1 MWRGFVCR
9 SIKQLRMLHKRAL
22 SDSVLELLP
31 EEGQVLDL
39 TCGEGFD
46 ASEVLTKTNCK
57 VLGVD
62 WDPSR
67 MPSTTNSLQSRFGR
81 DRFNGCVC
89 RASEVGPLLRK
100 SQMNPTSS
108 LVMLDMGPSREQV
121 KDRMRG
127 MDIRLEGPLD
137 GRYCREE
144 ETTSLSEVLATATE
158 ETLTRVLKKYG
169 GVVRAKVIAREI
181 VESRY
186 LLEDLQSTSDLMH
199 ILLRAHSRQGE
210 FWEEKGEGSIASN
223 IDKTFAA
230 LRRFVNDEINEM
242 IYAVRLAEVLLKSGG
257 LLMCHANTEF
267 EENLLKT
274 TIFRDPTSGWRQL
287 MECKNDRHLLLFELN
302 EPNK

>member
-1 MWRGFVCR
+1 VCR
-9 SIKQLRMLHKRAL
+9 SIKPMRMLHKRAL

-31 EEGQVLDL
+31 EEGHVLDL
-39 TCGEGFD
+39 TCGEGLD

-57 VLGVD
+57 VFGVD

-67 MPSTTNSLQSRFGR
+67 MPSTTDSIQSRFGR

-100 SQMNPTSS
+100 CQINLSSS
-108 LVMLDMGPSREQV
+108 LVMLDMGPSQEQV

-127 MDIRLEGPLD
+127 MDIRIEGPLD

-186 LLEDLQSTSDLMH
+186 LLEDLQSTSDLMR

-210 FWEEKGEGSIASN
+210 FWEEKGEGSIDSN
-223 IDKTFAA
+223 IDKAFAA

-242 IYAVRLAEVLLKSGG
+242 VYAVRLAEVLLKSGG
-257 LLMCHANTEF
+257 LLMCHANSDF

-274 TIFRDPTSGWRQL
+274 TIFGDPTSGWRQL
-287 MECKNDRHLLLFELN
+287 MECKNDRHLLLFELS